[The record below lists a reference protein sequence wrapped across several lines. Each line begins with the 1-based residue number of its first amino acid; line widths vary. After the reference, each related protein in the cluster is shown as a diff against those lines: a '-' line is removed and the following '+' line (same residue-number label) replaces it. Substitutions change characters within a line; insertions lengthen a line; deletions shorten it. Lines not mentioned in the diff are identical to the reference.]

1 MAYTPKDKKAK
12 PMAKPVA
19 KPKASPKKPKMK

>member
-1 MAYTPKDKKAK
+1 MDYKPKGK
-12 PMAKPVA
+12 PMMPMKPKL

>member
-1 MAYTPKDKKAK
+1 MAYMPKDKKAK